1 MDLANRGMTSPSLSF
16 LLFLQCLSVFAIF
29 LVLTC
34 LKKKQTNK
42 LNFYGILH
50 MASILC
56 WHNPLYFSYILWIPL
71 FCCSN
76 DHLPTTKFLTHL
88 FWQYHCRNPGIPVPL
103 SHCLLA
109 FLYKQYMFS
118 LISHFQWFV
127 ILFKLFV
134 LNLCITCLVILL
146 YGGYHLE
153 EQSISMARLSMFS
166 K

>member
-1 MDLANRGMTSPSLSF
+1 MDLASMTSYDFTFLKLPFIPSMSASLRYLSS
-16 LLFLQCLSVFAIF
+16 LDMLE
-29 LVLTC
+29 
-34 LKKKQTNK
+34 KKKP

-56 WHNPLYFSYILWIPL
+56 WHNPLYFSYIIWIPL
-71 FCCSN
+71 LWCSN
-76 DHLPTTKFLTHL
+76 DHLPTTKFLIYL

-109 FLYKQYMFS
+109 FLYKRYMFR

-134 LNLCITCLVILL
+134 LNLCITYLVILL

-153 EQSISMARLSMFS
+153 EQSISIAKLSMFS